1 MNTIMAL
8 HTAFVKAKATFQMR
22 ILCEQRN
29 TKILLPL
36 RIFSTNIKQ
45 DEVHTIFYPQNSIE
59 TQLQKLEYIMGQNHS
74 TTTSVNPTKR
84 TTPPGAWK
92 CCGGPKDGEFKKGS
106 LPVRSCYFQVLSLM
120 QS

>member
-45 DEVHTIFYPQNSIE
+45 DEVHTIFYPQTLLKLNFKNSN
-59 TQLQKLEYIMGQNHS
+59 TSWVK
-74 TTTSVNPTKR
+74 TTAPQQ
-84 TTPPGAWK
+84 A
-92 CCGGPKDGEFKKGS
+92 
-106 LPVRSCYFQVLSLM
+106 
-120 QS
+120 